1 MPKKHHSMMLMK
13 THLAIGTFLVLVF
26 LPHSNFKTIF
36 LMITLLASIIPDID
50 TAFSTVGKSKFLRII
65 QWLTKHRGIFHS
77 FTFCILVSIGIA
89 YAFPPA
95 AFPFFL
101 GYGLHLF
108 ADSFTIDGIRP
119 FWPLN
124 LSASGKITT
133 GGRIEYILFVFF
145 SIFDVILFVSWF
157 I

>member
-1 MPKKHHSMMLMK
+1 MK
-13 THLAIGTFLVLVF
+13 THLAIGAFLVLAF
-26 LPHSNFKTIF
+26 LPHSTFKTIF
-36 LMITLLASIIPDID
+36 LIVTLITSIIPDID
-50 TAFSTVGKSKFLRII
+50 TAFSTVGKSKFLRLV

-77 FTFCILVSIGIA
+77 FTFCVLISIAIA
-89 YAFPPA
+89 LIFPPA

-101 GYGLHLF
+101 GYGIHLF

-124 LSASGKITT
+124 ISASGKITT

-145 SIFDVILFVSWF
+145 CILDVLRFISWF
-157 I
+157 V